1 MTKVIGLTGGI
12 GSGKTTVSKMF
23 KSVGVPVYNADLEAK
38 KLMQSSLEL
47 KQKIKQLLGN
57 QAYNGNQINKAFIS
71 KNIFNNPKLLAKM
84 NALVHPEVA
93 KHYKHWLSKQSAIYV
108 VKEVA
113 ILFEI
118 GAEDEF
124 DYILTVTA
132 PESLCI
138 QRVIQRDQTTEKGI
152 RAIMSNQL
160 DTSVKVLKSDFVIHN
175 IDIENSLKQVYD
187 IHNEIHK
194 TNSQL

>member
-23 KSVGVPVYNADLEAK
+23 ESVGVPVYNADLEAK
-38 KLMQSSLEL
+38 KLMQSSFEL
-47 KQKIKQLLGN
+47 KQKIKQLIGN

-175 IDIENSLKQVYD
+175 IDIENSLKQVYE

-194 TNSQL
+194 ANSQL

>member
-23 KSVGVPVYNADLEAK
+23 KSLGVPVYNADLEAK
-38 KLMQSSLEL
+38 KLMQSSFEL
-47 KQKIKQLLGN
+47 RQKIKQLLGN

-93 KHYKHWLSKQSAIYV
+93 KNYKHWLSKQSAIYV

-118 GAEDEF
+118 GVEDEF
-124 DYILTVTA
+124 DYVLTVTA

-175 IDIENSLKQVYD
+175 IDIKNSSKQVYD

-194 TNSQL
+194 NNS

>member
-1 MTKVIGLTGGI
+1 MTKVIGITGGI

-23 KSVGVPVYNADLEAK
+23 ESFGVPVYNADLEAK
-38 KLMQSSLEL
+38 KLMQSSFEL
-47 KQKIKQLLGN
+47 IQKIKKLLGN
-57 QAYNGNQINKAFIS
+57 KAYNGNQINKAFIS

-84 NALVHPEVA
+84 NALVHPVVA
-93 KHYKHWLSKQSAIYV
+93 KHYKHWLSCQSAIYV

-132 PESLCI
+132 PKSLCI

-160 DTSVKVLKSDFVIHN
+160 DTSAKVLKSDFVIHN

-194 TNSQL
+194 AYNQL

>member
-23 KSVGVPVYNADLEAK
+23 KSLGVPVYNADLEAK
-38 KLMQSSLEL
+38 KLMQSSFKL

-118 GAEDEF
+118 GAQDEF

-132 PESLCI
+132 PESLRI
-138 QRVIQRDQTTEKGI
+138 QRLIQRDQTTEKGI

-175 IDIENSLKQVYD
+175 IDIKNSSKQVYD

>member
-23 KSVGVPVYNADLEAK
+23 KSLGVPVYNADLEAK
-38 KLMQSSLEL
+38 KLMQSSFEL

-118 GAEDEF
+118 GAQDEF

-132 PESLCI
+132 PESLRI
-138 QRVIQRDQTTEKGI
+138 QRLIQRDQTTEKGI

>member
-23 KSVGVPVYNADLEAK
+23 KSLGVPVYNADLEAK
-38 KLMQSSLEL
+38 KLMQSSFEL

-124 DYILTVTA
+124 DYVLTVTA

-187 IHNEIHK
+187 IHNEIHT